1 MAKKNSDLP
10 STEKGKIQKW
20 LELRLIINKAE
31 PLKKALQPYVEK
43 WLKKSPDKLRQFGT
57 STLTL
62 TENVEKPYFDV
73 DAAEEQLGKEVLAP
87 FWRMSTHNRI
97 NVK

>member
-1 MAKKNSDLP
+1 MAGKPKSDLP

-31 PLKKALQPYVEK
+31 PLKKALQPFIKQWLEK
-43 WLKKSPDKLRQFGT
+43 APEKMRQFGT
-57 STLTL
+57 STISLSEFPKKYFNL
-62 TENVEKPYFDV
+62 EK
-73 DAAEEQLGKEVLAP
+73 AEEALGKDALAP
-87 FWRMSTHNRI
+87 FWEEREESRI